1 MNSERISRMHFNQA
15 LRCLAGTSAEK
26 YKALEHPY
34 PNTLDKIEKF
44 GYDPKQLHHIL
55 RINDFMK
62 KYIAGEPYE
71 KCLLPNHAGYLM
83 QVKKGLYDLNEA
95 RRIALEVDQENK
107 KLKDDNLQPAE
118 VIDKEAVALLEE
130 LKVKFIK
137 QFLTEKLLE
146 S

>member
-1 MNSERISRMHFNQA
+1 MSSERISRMHFNQA

-34 PNTLDKIEKF
+34 PNTMDKIEKY

-62 KYIAGEPYE
+62 KYIAGLPYE
-71 KCLLPNHAGYLM
+71 ECLIPNHAGYLM

-107 KLKDDNLQPAE
+107 KLKEDNLQPVE
-118 VIDKEAVALLEE
+118 IIDKEAVALLEE

-137 QFLTEKLLE
+137 QFLKEELLR